1 MDTDITQFV
10 VSFLFGLLWY
20 RIIFFIF
27 PSYFKKPIIR
37 SVLKLR
43 WHHLHW
49 GIMLMLSGTA
59 LLVASGKS
67 ALVIILLGI
76 GLGLVIDLF
85 IPSLQLQTDREK
97 ELFVYRNSLVSTLLL
112 GSCIIVI
119 LNVLNFLL

>member
-1 MDTDITQFV
+1 M
-10 VSFLFGLLWY
+10 
-20 RIIFFIF
+20 
-27 PSYFKKPIIR
+27 
-37 SVLKLR
+37 LKLR

-49 GIMLMLSGTA
+49 GIMLILSGTV
-59 LLVASGKS
+59 LLVLLGKS